1 MSRSYHATIRSLE
14 ELARWNFSDK
24 TEKTKHLDEV
34 SEKLRQKRKVKA
46 TNLKWR
52 RSPDDYLS
60 TNISTLPINVSKEGE
75 YDHHSITEQ
84 DVRTILSMLP
94 AGTVDGLTSI
104 DLCLGKEHQ
113 DIEEN
118 DPDPL
123 TGRFGSEFV
132 AGIFSGE
139 CYGCYYPASGR
150 IFVFNWVY
158 APDNKIATL
167 LAPYLKLYSLG
178 TLVHEV
184 AHHFDTANRLNHP
197 RWSVRDLSSKE
208 MYAESMEYI
217 WIQELVTEYLMKTHP
232 NECKQLLDWVS
243 EYGGIE
249 LTLADLAPECR
260 STTKGKGDGVS
271 DRAFFSLHQGFL
283 EMVENYAAN
292 ESVESC
298 RRSFALWLATS
309 DHYAEALYV
318 NKKFLLANPQDI
330 FALIEK
336 VRIYRLLGQ
345 YDSARQIGTNLL
357 EWAPKSTEALEAL
370 CRVEASAK
378 SWNNLL
384 KLAINLQDCT
394 VYGSHE
400 WLTACSFLGKAYA
413 GLNRWE
419 EFEAIC
425 QLLTEIDAH
434 HNEYRIKALRRFAES
449 SKKTQNGC

>member
-14 ELARWNFSDK
+14 ELKRWNFSDK
-24 TEKTKHLDEV
+24 TEKTNHLDEV
-34 SEKLRQKRKVKA
+34 SEKLTKKRRVKA
-46 TNLKWR
+46 ANLKWR
-52 RSPDDYLS
+52 RSLDEYLS
-60 TNISTLPINVSKEGE
+60 TNISTLLINMSTESE
-75 YDHHSITEQ
+75 YDHHLITVQ
-84 DVRTILSMLP
+84 DVREILNMLP

-118 DPDPL
+118 SPDPF
-123 TGRFGSEFV
+123 TGRFGGELV
-132 AGIFSGE
+132 GEIFSGE

-158 APDNKIATL
+158 APDNKIAGLIT
-167 LAPYLKLYSLG
+167 PYLKLYSLG
-178 TLVHEV
+178 TLMHEV
-184 AHHFDTANRLNHP
+184 AHHFDAVNRLNHP

-217 WIQELVTEYLMKTHP
+217 WIQELVTEYLMQTYP
-232 NECKQLLDWVS
+232 NECKRLLDWVS

-271 DRAFFSLHQGFL
+271 ERSFFSLHQGLL

-292 ESVESC
+292 KSVEKC

-318 NKKFLLANPQDI
+318 NEKFLLADARDI

-336 VRIYRLLGQ
+336 IRIYRLLGK
-345 YDSARQIGTNLL
+345 YDLARQIGANLL
-357 EWAPKSTEALEAL
+357 EWAPKSSEALEAL
-370 CRVEASAK
+370 CRVEKSAK
-378 SWNNLL
+378 NWNSLL
-384 KLAINLQDCT
+384 KLSADLQECS
-394 VYGSHE
+394 VYGSYE
-400 WLTACSFLGKAYA
+400 WLTACSFLGDAYA

-419 EFEAIC
+419 DFEAIC
-425 QLLTEIDAH
+425 QLLTEIDAE
-434 HNEYRIKALRRFAES
+434 HNKYRIARLRRLAES
-449 SKKTQNGC
+449 IKKA